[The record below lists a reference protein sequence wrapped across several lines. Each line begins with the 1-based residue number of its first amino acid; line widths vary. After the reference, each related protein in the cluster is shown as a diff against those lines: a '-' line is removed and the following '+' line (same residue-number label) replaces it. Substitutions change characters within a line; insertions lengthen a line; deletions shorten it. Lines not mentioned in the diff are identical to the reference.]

1 MNSSRISKAF
11 LLLILSLVLFLVA
24 CSSQENISK
33 HTALFPLFFILI
45 LIDVYL
51 WRSNRALSLKVSL
64 YPRLIL
70 RALFWTPMA
79 MLLVYIA
86 SGLFFKIHEW
96 NPAFRTYF
104 VALILIGYFTKL
116 LPAVFLGM
124 RDGRRL
130 ILRLFQ
136 KKSFVANDGKEISR
150 SKFFEYA
157 GLLGGGLVFSSM
169 LTGMIRW
176 VYDFKIY
183 EEKIPIKGL
192 SSEFED
198 FKIVQIS
205 DLHLGSWA
213 SGEPLNDAMDMI
225 LDTNPDLIV
234 FTGDLVNYTTQE
246 AFPFE
251 DILARLSKNHTVLCT
266 LGNHDYGEYS
276 TWDSEEEKES
286 NMTDLYSFYK
296 RIGWKL
302 LNNESHIIERNGEKL
317 AIVGVENW
325 GDKLR
330 FPKRGNP
337 VVALNGVES
346 NIPKILLSHDPSH
359 WTSVI
364 LPEFPQF
371 ELTLAGHTHGAQF
384 GIETGALK
392 WSPVQYIYKHWAG
405 LYQQNGQYLYVNRG
419 IGHIG
424 YPGRIGILPEITLL
438 RLQSRS

>member
-1 MNSSRISKAF
+1 
-11 LLLILSLVLFLVA
+11 
-24 CSSQENISK
+24 
-33 HTALFPLFFILI
+33 
-45 LIDVYL
+45 
-51 WRSNRALSLKVSL
+51 
-64 YPRLIL
+64 
-70 RALFWTPMA
+70 MA

-104 VALILIGYFTKL
+104 VAIILLGYFTKL

-130 ILRLFQ
+130 ILRLFR
-136 KKSFVANDGKEISR
+136 KKPLLDNENKGISR

-183 EEKIPIKGL
+183 EEQIPIKGL
-192 SSEFED
+192 SPEFEG

-213 SGEPLNDAMDMI
+213 SGEPLNDAVDMI
-225 LDTNPDLIV
+225 LDTKPDLIV
-234 FTGDLVNYTTQE
+234 FTGDLVNYATSE
-246 AFPFE
+246 ALPFE
-251 DILARLSKNHTVLCT
+251 DILKRLSENHTVLCT

-276 TWDSEEEKES
+276 SWDSDVEKEK
-286 NMTDLYSFYK
+286 NMLDLYDFYQ

-302 LNNESHIIERNGEKL
+302 LNNENFVIEKNAEKL

-337 VVALNGVES
+337 AVALQGLEPDV
-346 NIPKILLSHDPSH
+346 PKILLSHDPSH

-371 ELTLAGHTHGAQF
+371 PLTLAGHTHGAQF
-384 GIETGALK
+384 GIETSKLK
-392 WSPVQYIYKHWAG
+392 WSPVQYIYKLWAG
-405 LYQQNGQYLYVNRG
+405 LYEQNGQYLYVNRG

-438 RLQSRS
+438 RLQSHS